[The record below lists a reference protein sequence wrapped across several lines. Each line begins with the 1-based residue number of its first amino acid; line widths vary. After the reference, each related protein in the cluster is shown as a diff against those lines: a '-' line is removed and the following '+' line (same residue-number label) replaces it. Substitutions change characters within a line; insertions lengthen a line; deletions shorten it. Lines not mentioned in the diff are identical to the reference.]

1 MWTNLGDWQDSRDYG
16 SAARAL
22 ATRVGAAAAL
32 RAGDVVVDYA
42 CGFGDSLRLW
52 VDHFGVRRVVG
63 VEPDPAV
70 CETVR
75 TRIARWGLQDRIA
88 VVRSRAE
95 ALPPRAAAADVTAVV
110 SVDAAYHF
118 RSRLAW
124 WRMLGVDLPPGAR
137 VACSDLCIADDRR
150 VGMLGRS
157 LARMMGIPTENL
169 VPTSVLQQA
178 LREVMRSDVRLEPCG
193 RSVLDGFAAHAP
205 ARGLQLRITKT
216 SIRALRR
223 RGLLE
228 YAILSATVAAP

>member
-1 MWTNLGDWQDSRDYG
+1 MWTNLGDWQASRNYG

-75 TRIARWGLQDRIA
+75 ARVARWGLQDRVS
-88 VVRSRAE
+88 VVSSRAE

-124 WRMLGVDLPPGAR
+124 WRMLGADLPPGAR
-137 VACSDLCIADDRR
+137 IACSDLCIANGRH
-150 VGMLGRS
+150 VGVLGRS

-205 ARGLQLRITKT
+205 ARGLQLRIAKA

-228 YAILSATVAAP
+228 YAILSATVAAT